1 MRRGRPA
8 VLKGGARPARRLA
21 WLGRL
26 VRRLFQLL
34 AVALLFSV
42 LQVLATRV
50 IDPPLTLTMLDRAV
64 EQHRDGGRW
73 SWVDHR
79 SRSLAA
85 LGDPVA
91 RAAVA
96 SEDARFWLHHGF
108 DLDGICVAIGRN
120 QRAGEPVAGGS
131 TISQQVARNVFLWQ
145 GRSWLR
151 KGLEA
156 WYTGLLELLVPKRRI
171 LELYLNVAETGPMTF
186 GFEAGAQLHFGS
198 SAADLSPEQAARLAA
213 ILPAPRR
220 WRPDSPFVGE
230 RAAHTLD
237 NLVPFPGDPGF
248 DAMKRDWDQRPALPA
263 SCRRLLGLKR

>member
-8 VLKGGARPARRLA
+8 VLKGGPKPARRLA
-21 WLGRL
+21 LLGRL
-26 VRRLFQLL
+26 GGILIRL
-34 AVALLFSV
+34 AAIALLLSV
-42 LQVLATRV
+42 FQVMLARV
-50 IDPPLTLTMLDRAV
+50 VDPPLTLTMLGAV
-64 EQHRDGGRW
+64 VDQHRDSGRW
-73 SWVDHR
+73 RWVDHR
-79 SRSLAA
+79 SRSLSA
-85 LGDPVA
+85 LGDNVA

-120 QRAGEPVAGGS
+120 QKAGEPVAGGS

-156 WYTGLLELLVPKRRI
+156 WYTGLLELLVPKARI
-171 LELYLNVAETGPMTF
+171 LDLYLNVAETGPMTF
-186 GFEAGAQLHFGS
+186 GFEAGARRHFGS

-213 ILPAPRR
+213 VLPSPRR
-220 WRPDSPFVGE
+220 WDPASPSSGE
-230 RAAHTLD
+230 RAAHALA

-248 DAMKRDWDQRPALPA
+248 DAMKREWDQRPALPS
-263 SCRRLLGLKR
+263 SCRRLFGSKR

>member
-1 MRRGRPA
+1 VRRGRAA
-8 VLKGGARPARRLA
+8 VLKGGPRPARRLA

-26 VRRLFQLL
+26 GGILIRALAIGLL
-34 AVALLFSV
+34 LSV
-42 LQVLATRV
+42 LQVLLARV
-50 IDPPLTLTMLDRAV
+50 VDPPLTLTMLDRVV
-64 EQHRDGGRW
+64 EQHRDSGRW
-73 SWVDHR
+73 RWVDHR
-79 SRSLAA
+79 SRALVA
-85 LGDPVA
+85 LGGNAA

-120 QRAGEPVAGGS
+120 QKAGEPVAGGS

-186 GFEAGAQLHFGS
+186 GFESGAQIHFGS

-220 WRPDSPFVGE
+220 WRPDSPFAGE
-230 RAAHTLD
+230 RAAHTLE

-248 DAMKRDWDQRPALPA
+248 DAMKRDWDQRAALPA
-263 SCRRLLGLKR
+263 SCRRLLGLNR